1 MVVESGPG
9 RIGPVQWQSLSAQVV
24 PAEGEGSAL
33 AWTLEIES
41 LVVAGQRGDL
51 RVDCRAGGWRSGRP
65 WCEAGAFAWQANGG
79 SEPLRGRLT
88 AAPGDSGA
96 RLDLFDGR
104 VEIDLH
110 WPGADRAGRA
120 EVAFDDFRLGALP
133 TNLLERLGLSV
144 LDGRV
149 DGQATLAAGAMSAE
163 LDIGELA
170 FDRPDGSIAAAA
182 VTARIELEARRPDG
196 SDGFAFDLE
205 LSQSGGEWLA
215 GALYLPPPEQ
225 PLEVAASG
233 RFDPGVGLTVERF
246 ALADGEALE
255 LDGTL
260 RAAITE
266 EGWALQRLRVR
277 GLDARFP
284 GAWNRWAEGPAAS
297 LGLAEVETEGR
308 LRGRAEWVNGGE
320 ATLALE
326 LDGVSVRDAGERFA
340 LRGLDGR
347 LQRSRD
353 RVSAELD
360 FSSLSLLRLPFGPG
374 RVAVSGTPSDWG
386 LSEPLA
392 VPLLDGAVVI
402 DRLEVSDAERADRR
416 LRLDARI
423 EPLDLTAL
431 TRTLGWPEFGGQLS
445 GRFPGVRLEGRTVAF
460 TGGIE
465 IEAFSG
471 RVELDELVVERP
483 FGTLPALSAQV
494 EFDRLDLAEVTRA
507 FNFGHMEGQASGWM
521 RDLRLLDW
529 RPVAMDARV
538 FTHEDAGERR
548 ISQRA
553 VENLSRLGG
562 GTAAALSAGVLR
574 VFEEFPYRRAGLAC
588 RLERN
593 ICHMDGVAPR
603 EGGGFYIVEGRG
615 IPHLDVV
622 GHRRLVDW
630 PRLVAQLIAATR
642 GG

>member
-1 MVVESGPG
+1 M
-9 RIGPVQWQSLSAQVV
+9 

-33 AWTLEIES
+33 AWILEVES
-41 LVVAGQRGDL
+41 LAVAGQRGDL
-51 RVDCRAGGWRSGRP
+51 RVDCRGGGWQSGRP
-65 WCEAGAFAWQANGG
+65 WCEAGSFAWQVNGVPD
-79 SEPLRGRLT
+79 PLRGRL
-88 AAPGDSGA
+88 ASARGASSA

-104 VEIDLH
+104 VEVDLQ
-110 WPGADRAGRA
+110 WPGADRAARVA
-120 EVAFDDFRLGALP
+120 VAFDEFSLGALP
-133 TNLLERLGLSV
+133 AALVERLGLSV

-149 DGQATLAAGAMSAE
+149 DGRATLGAGAMSAE
-163 LDIGELA
+163 LELGELA

-182 VTARIELEARRPDG
+182 VTARIELEATRPDG
-196 SDGFAFDLE
+196 SDGWVFDLE
-205 LSQSGGEWLA
+205 LSQSRGEWLA
-215 GALYLPPPEQ
+215 GALYLPPPED
-225 PLEVAASG
+225 PLEVVASG
-233 RFDPGVGLTVERF
+233 RFDPGVGLTLDRLS
-246 ALADGEALE
+246 LADGQILE
-255 LDGTL
+255 VDGAL
-260 RAAITE
+260 RAALTE
-266 EGWALQRLRVR
+266 EGWALQRLSVKD
-277 GLDARFP
+277 LEARFP

-297 LGLAEVETEGR
+297 MGLADVETD
-308 LRGRAEWVNGGE
+308 GRARGSLEWVRDGE
-320 ATLALE
+320 TTVALE
-326 LDGVSVRDAGERFA
+326 LDRVSFRDARERFA

-353 RVSAELD
+353 RVSAELG

-374 RVAVSGTPSDWG
+374 RLAVSGTPSDWG
-386 LSEPLA
+386 LSDALS

-494 EFDRLDLAEVTRA
+494 DFDRLDLAEVTRA
-507 FNFGHMEGQASGWM
+507 FNFGHMEGQVSGWM

-529 RPVAMDARV
+529 RPVAMNARV
-538 FTHEDAGERR
+538 FTHVDAGERR

-574 VFEEFPYRRAGLAC
+574 MFEEFPYRRAGLAC

-593 ICHMDGVAPR
+593 ICHMDGVAPH

-615 IPHLDVV
+615 IPRLDVV